1 MALLIIAIFL
11 LILRGNKNRKKR
23 ELIEQEEKSQRAFS
37 QQLLQSQEDEKTRIS
52 RELHDSVGQ
61 DLILLKNKAQSIKDQ
76 GLETSISEILNNVTP
91 MWSRYRGL
99 STRNDNTI
107 IQCPPN
113 ITGIKFV
120 VDQFDP
126 GTLIT
131 INLICI

>member
-1 MALLIIAIFL
+1 MKIISKELDPNIVTEEIF
-11 LILRGNKNRKKR
+11 IVDWRVSNWR
-23 ELIEQEEKSQRAFS
+23 
-37 QQLLQSQEDEKTRIS
+37 LLQTNVIGLARYSIFIS
-52 RELHDSVGQ
+52 
-61 DLILLKNKAQSIKDQ
+61 A
-76 GLETSISEILNNVTP
+76 SEILNNVTP

-113 ITGIKFV
+113 TTGIKFM